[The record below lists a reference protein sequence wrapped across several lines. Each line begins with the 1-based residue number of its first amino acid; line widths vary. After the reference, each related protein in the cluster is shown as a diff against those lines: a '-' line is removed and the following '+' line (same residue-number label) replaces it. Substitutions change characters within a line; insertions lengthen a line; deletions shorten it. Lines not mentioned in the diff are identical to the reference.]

1 VNDGS
6 FYYEKEVKSQE
17 IASFVTISLVEGG
30 IDMPY
35 FTIEKQYLFIPFEL
49 KVKQKELLNHFL
61 IMLEN
66 SGVGDLIQKYV
77 NNDTEVG
84 GRPNCNYHRL
94 FAAIVYGFAF
104 DRFTL
109 RELEDA
115 FQYDLRYIYLMDS
128 IQVDFTTI
136 CKFINKVIVPNEEEI
151 FSLIMIQ
158 LTKEVGIVLSESDAF
173 IDGTKYQANANKYKF
188 VWKPTKRHRKLSI
201 KINDVIE
208 RYSLITRFS
217 KDEFISTNTV
227 VTALIN
233 LKYKKDELP
242 SKEYKSLEKF
252 LTATS
257 IKINDYEETYKI
269 IGDNRKSFYKTDK
282 DATAMV
288 LKEDYY
294 SKSSYEF
301 HAAYNVQQLV
311 IRGFIFAY
319 YVSSSRTDI
328 DDFIPI
334 NEQFYRLYQCFPL
347 NECADAGYGSPDN
360 YSYLDKHHIG
370 NYVKHQ
376 SFEGNKSASNP
387 DCYHLLNNDKIVCLN
402 GLIGEEVILENRHHR
417 KKESVFYKVEGCL
430 HCDWMPFC
438 KRYMRRWDEDFK
450 IFEVVKKLER
460 YKYQSQDNLC
470 SPKGIELRV
479 NRSIQVE
486 GDFGIIKQNYGYTR
500 TRRRGIKK
508 VSTEIM
514 LTALGLNIAKLIRY
528 YQTGKLNK
536 YWVAPDNLKSEEFK
550 KPSWKRLAK
559 KGRKIFQQMHEN
571 YYDK

>member
-1 VNDGS
+1 M
-6 FYYEKEVKSQE
+6 KSQE
-17 IASFVTISLVEGG
+17 ITSFVTISLVEGG

-77 NNDTEVG
+77 KNDTEVG

-136 CKFINKVIVPNEEEI
+136 CKFINKVIVPNEEKI
-151 FSLIMIQ
+151 FSLIMKQ
-158 LTKEVGIVLSESDAF
+158 LATDVGLVLSESDAF

-208 RYSLITRFS
+208 KYRLLPNPKRE
-217 KDEFISTNTV
+217 EFISIDTAIN
-227 VTALIN
+227 ALIN
-233 LKYKKDELP
+233 LKYKKDELSP
-242 SKEYKSLEKF
+242 KEYKDLEKF
-252 LTATS
+252 LTAAS
-257 IKINDYEETYKI
+257 IKISDYEEMYKI

-347 NECADAGYGSPDN
+347 NECADAGYGSLDN
-360 YSYLDKHHIG
+360 YSYLDEHHIG

-417 KKESVFYKVEGCL
+417 KKESVFYKIEGCL

-500 TRRRGIKK
+500 VRRRGIDK
-508 VSTEIM
+508 VTTEIM
-514 LTALGLNIAKLIRY
+514 LTALGLNIAKLIRFY
-528 YQTGKLNK
+528 ETGKLNK
-536 YWVAPDNLKSEEFK
+536 YWNAPNDLEPEQFK

-559 KGRKIFQQMHEN
+559 KGIKINKAQYET
-571 YYDK
+571 K

>member
-1 VNDGS
+1 
-6 FYYEKEVKSQE
+6 
-17 IASFVTISLVEGG
+17 
-30 IDMPY
+30 MPY

-49 KVKQKELLNHFL
+49 KVKQRELINHFL
-61 IMLEN
+61 LMLEN

-77 NNDTEVG
+77 KNDTELG

-94 FAAIVYGFAF
+94 FASIIYGFAF

-128 IQVDFTTI
+128 VQVDFTTI
-136 CKFINKVIVPNEEEI
+136 CKFINKVIVPNEEKI
-151 FSLIMIQ
+151 FSLVMSELAREIG
-158 LTKEVGIVLSESDAF
+158 LVLSESDAF

-201 KINDVIE
+201 KINATIE
-208 RYSLITRFS
+208 KYSLITGFS
-217 KDEFISTNTV
+217 KDELVSTNTV

-233 LKYKKDELP
+233 LKYKRSELP
-242 SKEYKSLEKF
+242 QKEYRDLEKF
-252 LTATS
+252 LTAAS
-257 IKINDYEETYKI
+257 IKINEYEEMYKT
-269 IGDNRKSFYKTDK
+269 IGEGRKSTYKTDK

-319 YVSSSRTDI
+319 YVSQSRTDI

-334 NEQFYRLYQCFPL
+334 NEQFYRLYQCFPK
-347 NECADAGYGSPDN
+347 NECADAGYGSLDN
-360 YSYLDKHHIG
+360 YTYLDEHHIG

-376 SFEGNKSASNP
+376 SWEGNKSASSP
-387 DCYHLLNNDKIVCLN
+387 DCYKLLDNDKIVCLN
-402 GLIGEEVILENRHHR
+402 GLIGEEVEIENRHRR
-417 KKESVFYKVEGCL
+417 KKDSVFYKIEGCN

-438 KRYMRRWDEDFK
+438 KRFMRRWDEDFK

-486 GDFGIIKQNYGYTR
+486 GDFGIIKQDYGYIR
-500 TRRRGIKK
+500 TRRRGIDK

-514 LTALGLNIAKLIRY
+514 LTALGLNIAKLIRFY
-528 YQTGKLNK
+528 DTGKLCK
-536 YWVAPDNLKSEEFK
+536 FWVAPDNLEPEQFK

-559 KGRKIFQQMHEN
+559 KGKKIFQQMQDN
-571 YYDK
+571 YYNK

>member
-1 VNDGS
+1 MNDGS
-6 FYYEKEVKSQE
+6 FYYEKEAKSQE
-17 IASFVTISLVEGG
+17 IASFDRILLVEGG
-30 IDMPY
+30 IHMPY

-49 KVKQKELLNHFL
+49 KVKQKELLNRFL
-61 IMLEN
+61 SMFEK

-77 NNDTEVG
+77 KNDTELG

-94 FAAIVYGFAF
+94 FATIVYGFAF

-136 CKFINKVIVPNEEEI
+136 CKFINKVIVPNEEKI
-151 FSLIMIQ
+151 FSLIMKQ
-158 LTKEVGIVLSESDAF
+158 LATDVGLVLSESDAF

-188 VWKPTKRHRKLSI
+188 VWKPIKRHRKLST

-208 RYSLITRFS
+208 KYRLLPNPKRE
-217 KDEFISTNTV
+217 EFINVETV
-227 VTALIN
+227 INALIN
-233 LKYKKDELP
+233 LKYKRDELP
-242 SKEYKSLEKF
+242 PKEYRGLEKF

-257 IKINDYEETYKI
+257 IKINDYEEMYKI
-269 IGDNRKSFYKTDK
+269 VGNDRKSFYKTDK

-319 YVSSSRTDI
+319 YVSQSRTDI

-347 NECADAGYGSPDN
+347 NECADAGYGSLDN
-360 YSYLDKHHIG
+360 YSYLDEHHIG

-376 SFEGNKSASNP
+376 SWEGNKSASNP

-402 GLIGEEVILENRHHR
+402 GLIGKEVILENRHHR

-430 HCDWMPFC
+430 YCDWMPFC

-500 TRRRGIKK
+500 VRRRGIDK

-514 LTALGLNIAKLIRY
+514 LTALGLNIAKLIRFY
-528 YQTGKLNK
+528 ETGKLNK
-536 YWVAPDNLKSEEFK
+536 YWDAPKDLEPEQFK
-550 KPSWKRLAK
+550 KPSWKRLTK
-559 KGRKIFQQMHEN
+559 KGIKINKVQYET
-571 YYDK
+571 K

>member
-1 VNDGS
+1 MTAP
-6 FYYEKEVKSQE
+6 FIMKKEVKSQE

-30 IDMPY
+30 IGMPY

-49 KVKQKELLNHFL
+49 KVKQKELLNRFL
-61 IMLEN
+61 SMLEK

-84 GRPNCNYHRL
+84 GRPNCNYHHL
-94 FAAIVYGFAF
+94 FASILYGFAF

-109 RELEDA
+109 RDLEDA

-128 IQVDFTTI
+128 TQVDFTTI
-136 CKFINKVIVPNEEEI
+136 CKFINKVIVPNEETI
-151 FSLIMIQ
+151 FSLVMKQ
-158 LTKEVGIVLSESDAF
+158 LATDVGLVLSESDAF

-188 VWKPTKRHRKLSI
+188 VWKPAKRHRKLSI

-208 RYSLITRFS
+208 RYSLITGFS
-217 KDEFISTNTV
+217 KNEFISTNTV

-257 IKINDYEETYKI
+257 IKINEYEEMYKV

-319 YVSSSRTDI
+319 YVSQSRTDI

-334 NEQFYRLYQCFPL
+334 NEQFHRLYQCFPL
-347 NECADAGYGSPDN
+347 NECADAGYGSLDN
-360 YSYLDKHHIG
+360 YSYLDEHHIG

-376 SFEGNKSASNP
+376 SWEGNKSASNP
-387 DCYHLLNNDKIVCLN
+387 DCYHLLDNDKIVCLN

-430 HCDWMPFC
+430 HCNWMPFC

-500 TRRRGIKK
+500 ARRRGIKK

-528 YQTGKLNK
+528 YQTGKLNR

>member
-1 VNDGS
+1 MTAP
-6 FYYEKEVKSQE
+6 FIMKKEVKSQE